1 MTFAGKIAMV
11 TGGASGIGES
21 CVSLLLAQG
30 ASVIVFDRSEPAA
43 EDRQTAIDPSRYQFI
58 PGDVKSAV
66 EIIAAVQRIVSKFG
80 RLDIGINCAGIN
92 GPHRPLVEQD
102 DDAMDEVL
110 AVNVRGIFL
119 SMKYQLRVMVQQGF
133 GAIVNT
139 ASVFSSRTM
148 EGFGIYSASK
158 HAVAGLTKSAAVEMA
173 RLGIRVNAVA
183 PGPIKTPFLGNLSEE
198 QEREAAGTVPML
210 RFGLPIEAARAI
222 LWLVSDEA
230 SYLTGTIMSVDGG
243 MGAFPVS
250 VPTRTS

>member
-1 MTFAGKIAMV
+1 
-11 TGGASGIGES
+11 
-21 CVSLLLAQG
+21 
-30 ASVIVFDRSEPAA
+30 
-43 EDRQTAIDPSRYQFI
+43 
-58 PGDVKSAV
+58 
-66 EIIAAVQRIVSKFG
+66 
-80 RLDIGINCAGIN
+80 
-92 GPHRPLVEQD
+92 
-102 DDAMDEVL
+102 
-110 AVNVRGIFL
+110 
-119 SMKYQLRVMVQQGF
+119 MKYQLRVMVQQGF

-250 VPTRTS
+250 GLTRAS